1 MKEVQTQLKCLCV
14 HSQIAIQNTRSPD
27 FFQMESCSPQVWA
40 AAQGNAICQGQKS
53 WAPGEGKGNC
63 ATAQVLGAGTGSS
76 DWGLQGE
83 SLTSQS

>member
-1 MKEVQTQLKCLCV
+1 MKKVETQLKCLCV
-14 HSQIAIQNTRSPD
+14 HSWIAIQNTRSD
-27 FFQMESCSPQVWA
+27 FFQMGSSPQIWA
-40 AAQGNAICQGQKS
+40 AAQGNAICQGQES